1 MFRLLARLYLEVD
14 PGKALQY
21 ASKASKA
28 GDALGASVHADILDS
43 VSGTIPSVSNQSASR
58 VQLVSHL
65 IAKLDPSFAYHAAS
79 SGGLG
84 YSGFINY
91 LSGKTI
97 YSKLLNAYSN
107 SRSLGKVLK

>member
-43 VSGTIPSVSNQSASR
+43 VSGTIPSVSHQSASR

-91 LSGKTI
+91 LSGKTNI
-97 YSKLLNAYSN
+97 FKIAQCLFEL
-107 SRSLGKVLK
+107 